1 MTRDKLA
8 NEEFNKG
15 EHVAVF
21 GGELDKETYI
31 VDTVILCKVLIVGHS
46 DLVVESSESYMTT
59 RHIVPKSICRPLKL
73 SSDILA
79 SSFTLTPQI
88 GDLVVSFFPGYKTV
102 KTSEVSGILFKIVYR
117 LGKPSC
123 CVILCGTEMVTVEWG
138 NLIVLHRD

>member
-46 DLVVESSESYMTT
+46 DLVVESSESYIT
-59 RHIVPKSICRPLKL
+59 R
-73 SSDILA
+73 
-79 SSFTLTPQI
+79 
-88 GDLVVSFFPGYKTV
+88 
-102 KTSEVSGILFKIVYR
+102 
-117 LGKPSC
+117 
-123 CVILCGTEMVTVEWG
+123 
-138 NLIVLHRD
+138 